1 MQHALFFLLS
11 DNAEQAST
19 QQHQAVADIACSL
32 YEKKRQCR
40 ILCNDQAQA
49 EAIDELLWQLPTDR
63 FVPHKIGFEGDDKP
77 APIELHWELN
87 KRWTRLPL
95 INLQQTF
102 NHELLNCHL
111 VYDFVPTEE
120 SAKQQARERYK
131 YFRSSAFELA
141 THPIDKLNEILDG
154 QNL

>member
-1 MQHALFFLLS
+1 MQQAIFFLLS
-11 DNAEQAST
+11 DNAEQLSS
-19 QQHQAVADIACSL
+19 QQEKAVADIACAL

-40 ILCNDQAQA
+40 ILCDSQTQA
-49 EAIDELLWQLPTDR
+49 ETLDEMLWQLPTER
-63 FVPHKIGFEGDDKP
+63 FIPHKIGVEGDAKP
-77 APIELHWELN
+77 APVELHWELN

-102 NHELLNCHL
+102 NSELLSCSL
-111 VYDFVPTEE
+111 VFDFVPTEE
-120 SAKQQARERYK
+120 SAKQFARERYK
-131 YFRSSAFELA
+131 HFRSGAFELA